1 MAGLEQD
8 GDGIDD
14 YDDEEADIDH
24 EHNRSDEIGEEEED
38 DEEEDDD
45 DDDEEEDDD
54 DDDEDSER
62 SSLHSSAFGGG
73 APLSSV
79 FSHGLQGSLFSLS
92 GMMSAGMMSEFAMRF
107 SDIRSNLKQ
116 RHDSGSRMVALQE
129 LSNLL
134 LVSTEEMFTSS
145 FSAEQIVHELVDIMV
160 NPIFGED
167 DPESMLVACRCLAS
181 LMDALPQSTRAVVY
195 GGAVPVLCQKLLE
208 IEYIDLAEQALSTL
222 KRISADHPTVVVREG
237 GLTACLTY
245 LDFFATNVQRTAVI
259 VAANCS
265 RNIPS
270 DCFPTVRDVMP
281 ILLNVLMGT
290 DQKVVEQGCLSVAR
304 IIESFRN
311 HPDKLEQLVS
321 EELLQKMLDLLIPGP
336 TNVVGHHIHAHFLK
350 ALSYAA
356 KVSPKLA
363 ATMLRMHIV
372 DTLYQILTGVSPPTD
387 SELEEQVN
395 NSVMVMQTV
404 IHSPKDQVLATL
416 NVICELLPGIQK
428 EDLSQNPTFLDT
440 MDNLNYNNP
449 EVNEKKLVILVTCQ
463 TEVRR
468 FVMVLLPVLLDVY
481 SCTVDLGIRQK
492 VVTAFLK
499 MFLNIDVNIL
509 HDALK
514 NVQFSSLL
522 ASILAQKDH
531 LSIVVS
537 GLQIAEVLRRRL
549 PDVYDYHFE
558 REGVIA
564 EILKLATDKP
574 NEVGKVDKNVTET
587 QEAVEEDEDG
597 VEHMHDD
604 GADDEEKSEVSLPI
618 SDNRS
623 QISSPDSSRA
633 NMSSLSHILASYQ
646 TSLDQGIANFAQE
659 FLDKYVVSSESNN
672 KAASGLNELKR
683 LADSLVVDP
692 GLEERL
698 VELAYQ
704 FNSEALTSISS
715 FELLNSGIME
725 ALLKL
730 LTSGSDE
737 VKLFARNAFLRTF
750 MDVHG
755 TSNASSPFSVLI
767 AKLHESLVRSEHFDV
782 LTSPHSGKLYDHE
795 NPTEVLSQ
803 QIRLKLVADDDAD
816 VLKSYR
822 VFAVSIPAVATF
834 KSLDDYLRM
843 RIGDMATGTPS
854 GSRRSASSGMLNN
867 TFTSF
872 ASFAASAASS
882 SSPPPVSSSSAALRT
897 FESAVE
903 AGEGTSTSAPAEIPE
918 ASESKAKKSTSDDHT
933 ECDDERQEKDSDA
946 VSAMSSM
953 NDDLLDGVDDYM
965 SSSQETEG
973 RRVNVQVDGDHVTA
987 QTPGGTGIPT
997 PIPVPSPAIKKD
1009 SGYVDGISR
1018 SAVSTPRQSY
1028 SSALQ
1033 STPQDWHIEF
1043 RVSDKLIPNDM
1054 TVFGAIH
1061 KYGNDKSVAQSR
1073 HHWDVMNSVRF
1084 RKVPGPAP
1092 VQENETLKY
1101 GEKFREVPE
1110 SLKDDNTSFMILQL
1124 LRILYALNA
1133 NLGEIFSDEDVS
1145 IVPLPVN
1152 QFISSKLTSKLN
1164 RQLEEPLIV
1173 ASACLP
1179 DWNSDLTRHYPFLF
1193 PFETRRLF
1201 LQSTSFGHFRSIN
1214 RWKTRGSES
1223 NRRDS
1228 HSSRAFIF
1236 KTMRQKVRIARSQIL
1251 QSAIKV
1257 MELYG
1262 SSPSILEVEY
1272 FDEVGT
1278 GLGPTLEFY
1287 ATVSREFAKKK
1298 LRLWRENES
1307 DGEHEYAFGSHGLYP
1322 LPMSESKAKGESGKK
1337 VLHLFKILG
1346 QFVARALL
1354 DSRLLDIKFNP
1365 MFFRARQDSVAPSLG
1380 SVKTVDAHLA
1390 RSLKLLQKFSAAKN
1404 KILAD
1409 ATLSDEEKDVRVEN
1423 IEIDGVKVDDLA
1435 LDFTL
1440 PGQPEFELIEGSA
1453 NAAVTIHNVDQYVKK
1468 VIDATL
1474 GSGVEKQLNAFREGF
1489 SSVFSFAAMSAFTPE
1504 ELVMLCGQIDEDWS
1518 LETLF
1523 DSVKADHGY
1532 TMSSKT
1538 VQNLLEVMT
1547 QYDVNQRR
1555 AFLQFITGSPN
1566 LPIGGFKSLTPTFT
1580 IVCKSSEPPYSPDDY
1595 LPSVM
1600 TCVNYLK
1607 IPDYSSKEVLCA
1619 RVTKAIEE
1627 GSGAFLLS

>member
-8 GDGIDD
+8 EDELDD
-14 YDDEEADIDH
+14 YEGEDDDIEH
-24 EHNRSDEIGEEEED
+24 EHNHSAEVGEEDEDED
-38 DEEEDDD
+38 DEDDD
-45 DDDEEEDDD
+45 DDDDD

-73 APLSSV
+73 APLSSM

-116 RHDSGSRMVALQE
+116 REDPGSRMVALQE

-145 FSAEQIVHELVDIMV
+145 FSAEQIVHELVDIMA

-222 KRISADHPTVVVREG
+222 KRVSADHPTVVVREG

-304 IIESFRN
+304 IIESFRH
-311 HPDKLEQLVS
+311 HPEKLEQLVS

-356 KVSPKLA
+356 KASPKLA
-363 ATMLRMHIV
+363 ATMFKMHIV
-372 DTLYQILTGVSPPTD
+372 DTLYQILTSISPPTD
-387 SELEEQVN
+387 SEIEEQVN

-416 NVICELLPGIQK
+416 NVVCELLPGIQK
-428 EDLSQNPTFLDT
+428 DDLSQNPSFFET

-449 EVNEKKLVILVTCQ
+449 DINEKKLSILVTCQ
-463 TEVRR
+463 PEVRR

-499 MFLNIDVNIL
+499 IFLNIDVNIL

-531 LSIVVS
+531 LSIVVC
-537 GLQIAEVLRRRL
+537 GLQIADVLRRRL
-549 PDVYDYHFE
+549 PDIYEYHFE

-564 EILKLATDKP
+564 EISKLAADKP
-574 NEVGKVDKNVTET
+574 REVKKSEEKAHET
-587 QEAVEEDEDG
+587 QDVVADDQDG
-597 VEHMHDD
+597 DEHMHDD
-604 GADDEEKSEVSLPI
+604 EADEEEKSEVSSPI

-623 QISSPDSSRA
+623 QVSSPDSSRA

-646 TSLDQGIANFAQE
+646 TGLDQWVANSAQE
-659 FLDKYVVSSESNN
+659 FLDKYVVPSECNS

-683 LADSLVVDP
+683 LADSLVVGP
-692 GLEERL
+692 ELEQHLLDL
-698 VELAYQ
+698 VQ
-704 FNSEALTSISS
+704 HFSSEALTSISS

-737 VKLFARNAFLRTF
+737 EKLCARKTFLRTF
-750 MDVHG
+750 MDIRG
-755 TSNASSPFSVLI
+755 MSNASSAFSILI
-767 AKLHESLVRSEHFDV
+767 VKLQESLVRSEHFDV
-782 LTSPHSGKLYDHE
+782 LMSPHSGVLEHE

-816 VLKSYR
+816 ILKSYR
-822 VFAVSIPAVATF
+822 VFAVSIPAVASF
-834 KSLDDYLRM
+834 KSLEDYLRM
-843 RIGDMATGTPS
+843 RIGDKATGMPS
-854 GSRRSASSGMLNN
+854 GSRRSATSGVLNN

-882 SSPPPVSSSSAALRT
+882 SSPQSASSSSAALRS

-903 AGEGTSTSAPAEIPE
+903 TGEGTSASAPADIPE
-918 ASESKAKKSTSDDHT
+918 ASKPKAKSTNDDQT
-933 ECDDERQEKDSDA
+933 ECDDERQAKDSDA
-946 VSAMSSM
+946 ASAMSSV
-953 NDDLLDGVDDYM
+953 NDDLLDRVDDYM

-987 QTPGGTGIPT
+987 QTPGGTGIST
-997 PIPVPSPAIKKD
+997 PVPSPAIKKD
-1009 SGYVDGISR
+1009 SGFVDSMSR

-1033 STPQDWHIEF
+1033 SSPQDWHIEF
-1043 RVSDKLIPNDM
+1043 RVNDKLIPNDM

-1061 KYGNDKSVAQSR
+1061 KYGSDKSVAQSR

-1092 VQENETLKY
+1092 VPVNETLKY
-1101 GEKFREVPE
+1101 GEKFKEVPE

-1133 NLGEIFSDEDVS
+1133 NLGEIFSDEDIS
-1145 IVPLPVN
+1145 ITPLPVN

-1179 DWNSDLTRHYPFLF
+1179 DWSSDLTRHYPFLF

-1201 LQSTSFGHFRSIN
+1201 LQSTSFGHFRSVN
-1214 RWKTRGSES
+1214 RWKTRGSDT

-1228 HSSRAFIF
+1228 NSNRAFIF

-1307 DGEHEYAFGSHGLYP
+1307 DPESEYAFGTYGLYP
-1322 LPMSESKAKGESGKK
+1322 MPMSESRAKSESGKK

-1346 QFVARALL
+1346 QFVARAHL
-1354 DSRLLDIKFNP
+1354 DSRLLDITFNP
-1365 MFFRARQDSVAPSLG
+1365 MFFRAQQDSVAPSLG

-1390 RSLKLLQKFSAAKN
+1390 RSLKLLQKFSAEKH

-1409 ATLSDEEKDVRVEN
+1409 TTLSDDEKNARLEDV
-1423 IEIDGVKVDDLA
+1423 EIDSVKVDDLT

-1440 PGQPEFELIEGSA
+1440 PGQPEFELSEGSA
-1453 NAAVTIHNVDQYVKK
+1453 NVPVTIHNVDQYVKK

-1547 QYDVNQRR
+1547 QYDVNKRR

-1607 IPDYSSKEVLCA
+1607 IPDYSTKEVLRA

>member
-1 MAGLEQD
+1 
-8 GDGIDD
+8 
-14 YDDEEADIDH
+14 
-24 EHNRSDEIGEEEED
+24 
-38 DEEEDDD
+38 
-45 DDDEEEDDD
+45 
-54 DDDEDSER
+54 
-62 SSLHSSAFGGG
+62 
-73 APLSSV
+73 
-79 FSHGLQGSLFSLS
+79 
-92 GMMSAGMMSEFAMRF
+92 MSAGMMSEFAMRF
-107 SDIRSNLKQ
+107 SEIRGNLKQ
-116 RHDSGSRMVALQE
+116 HEDPGSRMVALQE

-145 FSAEQIVHELVDIMV
+145 FSADQIVHELVDIMV
-160 NPIFGED
+160 HPIFGED

-281 ILLNVLMGT
+281 VLLNVVMGT

-356 KVSPKLA
+356 KVSPKLV
-363 ATMLRMHIV
+363 ATMFRMHIV

-387 SELEEQVN
+387 AELEEQVN
-395 NSVMVMQTV
+395 NSVMIMQTV

-416 NVICELLPGIQK
+416 NVVSELLPGIQK
-428 EDLSQNPTFLDT
+428 EDLSQNSTFLDT
-440 MDNLNYNNP
+440 MDNLNYSNP
-449 EVNEKKLVILVTCQ
+449 EVNEKKLAILVTCQ
-463 TEVRR
+463 PEVRH

-499 MFLNIDVNIL
+499 MFLNIDVGIL

-537 GLQIAEVLRRRL
+537 GLQIADVLRRRL
-549 PDVYDYHFE
+549 PEIYEYHFE
-558 REGVIA
+558 REGVLA
-564 EILKLATDKP
+564 EIVKLAADKP
-574 NEVGKVDKNVTET
+574 GDAEKTNKKVAEDHDD
-587 QEAVEEDEDG
+587 VEEDGDR

-604 GADDEEKSEVSLPI
+604 AADDEEKSELSSLI
-618 SDNRS
+618 SDQRS

-633 NMSSLSHILASYQ
+633 NMSSLSHVLSTYQ
-646 TSLDQGIANFAQE
+646 TSLDHWIANFAQE
-659 FLDKYVVSSESNN
+659 FLNKYVVSSQSNS

-683 LADSLVVDP
+683 LADSLVVGP
-692 GLEERL
+692 QLEARL
-698 VELAYQ
+698 TELASH

-725 ALLKL
+725 ATLQLLA
-730 LTSGSDE
+730 SGSDE
-737 VKLFARNAFLRTF
+737 EKLFSRRAFLCTF

-755 TSNASSPFSVLI
+755 MSNASSPFSVLI

-782 LTSPHSGKLYDHE
+782 LTSPHSERE

-803 QIRLKLVADDDAD
+803 QVRLKLVADDDAE
-816 VLKSYR
+816 VFKTYR

-843 RIGDMATGTPS
+843 RIGDKGSSTPS
-854 GSRRSASSGMLNN
+854 GSHRSASSGVLNN

-872 ASFAASAASS
+872 ASFAASAAAS
-882 SSPPPVSSSSAALRT
+882 SSPSASSAAVRA
-897 FESAVE
+897 FESAAE
-903 AGEGTSTSAPAEIPE
+903 AGEGTSAGAHAEIPE
-918 ASESKAKKSTSDDHT
+918 ASESKSKSSSDAHA
-933 ECDDERQEKDSDA
+933 ECDNEKQEKDSDA
-946 VSAMSSM
+946 ASAMSSV
-953 NDDLLDGVDDYM
+953 NDDLLDGVDEYI

-973 RRVNVQVDGDHVTA
+973 RRVSVQVDGDNVTA
-987 QTPGGTGIPT
+987 QTPGGTSIST
-997 PIPVPSPAIKKD
+997 PIPIPSPAIKKD
-1009 SGYVDGISR
+1009 SGSADFMSR
-1018 SAVSTPRQSY
+1018 SAVSTSRQSY

-1033 STPQDWHIEF
+1033 STNQDWHIEF
-1043 RVSDKLIPNDM
+1043 RINDKLVPNDM

-1061 KYGNDKSVAQSR
+1061 KYGSDKSFAQSR
-1073 HHWDVMNSVRF
+1073 HHWDVMTSVRF

-1092 VQENETLKY
+1092 VQANEPLKY
-1101 GEKFREVPE
+1101 GEKFKEVPE

-1133 NLGEIFSDEDVS
+1133 NLGEIFSDEDVAVVS
-1145 IVPLPVN
+1145 LPVN

-1164 RQLEEPLIV
+1164 RQLDEPLIV

-1214 RWKTRGSES
+1214 RWKTHGSES

-1228 HSSRAFIF
+1228 HSNRAFIF

-1251 QSAIKV
+1251 QSAVKV

-1307 DGEHEYAFGSHGLYP
+1307 DPEHEYVSGRYGLYP
-1322 LPMSESKAKGESGKK
+1322 MPMSESKAKAESGRKI
-1337 VLHLFKILG
+1337 LHLFKILG

-1365 MFFRARQDSVAPSLG
+1365 MFFRAQQDSVAPSLA

-1404 KILAD
+1404 KLLAD
-1409 ATLSDEEKDVRVEN
+1409 ETLSDDEKNARVEN
-1423 IEIDGVKVDDLA
+1423 IEVDGVRVDDLA

-1440 PGQPEFELIEGSA
+1440 PGQPDFELIEGSG
-1453 NAAVTIHNVDQYVKK
+1453 NEPVTIHNIDLYVKR

-1474 GSGVEKQLNAFREGF
+1474 GSGIEKQLNAFREGF

-1518 LETLF
+1518 LETLY

-1547 QYDVNQRR
+1547 WYDVNQRR

-1607 IPDYSSKEVLCA
+1607 IPDYSSKEVLRA